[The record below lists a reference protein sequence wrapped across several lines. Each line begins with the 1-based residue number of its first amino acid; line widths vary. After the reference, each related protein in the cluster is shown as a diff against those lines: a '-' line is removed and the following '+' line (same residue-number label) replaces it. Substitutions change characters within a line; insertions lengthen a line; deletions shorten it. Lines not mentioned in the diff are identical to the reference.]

1 MAKRALE
8 LTYQFMD
15 ITQLKDSCWEMCIT
29 GLEKHRE
36 CSEQAK
42 QTRTKKL
49 SEKNDFNLTL
59 VTVILTGNL
68 TQHL

>member
-36 CSEQAK
+36 CSE
-42 QTRTKKL
+42 
-49 SEKNDFNLTL
+49 
-59 VTVILTGNL
+59 
-68 TQHL
+68 